1 MRDVTIGP
9 EGNVFIAVEHNEN
22 GSIWRLRP
30 IAHEFSHLLSEPAYN
45 TVMGLIA
52 LGEAKFL
59 TNAQT
64 ID

>member
-1 MRDVTIGP
+1 M
-9 EGNVFIAVEHNEN
+9 
-22 GSIWRLRP
+22 SSP
-30 IAHEFSHLLSEPAYN
+30 IDWLNPAYN

-52 LGEAKFL
+52 LGEATFL